1 MFCSTRQ
8 SESGDAR
15 CGANSSRL
23 VESSVARFSPPGG
36 VAFRYTVPW
45 RAVEGANRW
54 YCIVARFNGSDD
66 ACDGWA
72 EAAEA
77 NGGGGGEE
85 RAGGTDTIFC
95 REVVS
100 EAVYIESLPLV
111 ARLIPYCSR

>member
-1 MFCSTRQ
+1 M
-8 SESGDAR
+8 
-15 CGANSSRL
+15 
-23 VESSVARFSPPGG
+23 ARFLSGG

-45 RAVEGANRW
+45 RAVEGTNRW

-66 ACDGWA
+66 ACDEWA
-72 EAAEA
+72 EAEA
-77 NGGGGGEE
+77 DNVGSTG
-85 RAGGTDTIFC
+85 TIFC